1 LDPQDAKG
9 RKKRLIY
16 LDVCALS
23 RPFDDQSFL
32 RIRLETEAVNLILSK
47 VRRGTYGLVVSPI
60 HFREIGAIED
70 SVERIELQMLL
81 AALGKHVL
89 VDRAKTMARAEELV
103 RSGIGIADA
112 AHVAFAEQSGAS
124 FVSSDDRL
132 LRRCAETVK
141 IVWCGNPVAFCEK
154 EKLR

>member
-1 LDPQDAKG
+1 LDPQDAKDT
-9 RKKRLIY
+9 KKKLIS

-32 RIRLETEAVNLILSK
+32 RIRLETEAINLILSK
-47 VRRGTYGLVVSPI
+47 ARRGTYGLVVSPI
-60 HFREIGAIED
+60 HFREIEAIED
-70 SVERIELQMLL
+70 PVERIELQMVLG
-81 AALGKHVL
+81 ALGKPAP
-89 VDRAKTMARAEELV
+89 VDRLKTMARAEELV
-103 RSGIGIADA
+103 ISGIGIADA

-141 IVWCGNPVAFCEK
+141 TIWCGNPVAFCEK